1 MGGVDEGFGTGVGL
15 GLGLAVG
22 YSFVKGIEDHRKK
35 YNSPPRKR
43 VSKRV
48 TRRKTKR
55 SKSAKY
61 K

>member
-1 MGGVDEGFGTGVGL
+1 MGIDEGLGTGLGL

-43 VSKRV
+43 V
-48 TRRKTKR
+48 TRRKPKAKRTKY
-55 SKSAKY
+55 AK
-61 K
+61 